1 MKFFVLPIM
10 ALLAV
15 PAVDA
20 ATVKQPLHATVVAP
34 GAQGKASFAL
44 GGNASRGRRGKLK
57 VLARHLPPARSFGI
71 SVAGVR
77 IGTLTT
83 NGRGTGAAS
92 FSNPQKITP
101 SCDDCRGR
109 CGRDRRRPSSR
120 APGWGGSHAR
130 PTRGEPTVKQSMA

>member
-1 MKFFVLPIM
+1 MKFFVVPIV

-20 ATVKQPLHATVVAP
+20 ASVKQPLHATVVAP

-44 GGNASRGRRGKLK
+44 SGSASRGRRGKLK
-57 VLARHLPPARSFGI
+57 VLARHLPPGKSFGI

-83 NGRGTGAAS
+83 NGAGKGSAS
-92 FSNPQKITP
+92 FSNPQ
-101 SCDDCRGR
+101 RG
-109 CGRDRRRPSSR
+109 
-120 APGWGGSHAR
+120 HAKLPCVDPR
-130 PTRGEPTVKQSMA
+130 EHQV